1 MSAVQKLQ
9 NSNPANF
16 IVQKYI
22 DQVLQETAQEIYE
35 RQERVA
41 ADSTVDVDDIL
52 RTRKYHVT
60 PGQLSLSHNIE
71 MRFLDMKPRWK
82 NLRQVQ
88 LYNSQIW
95 GEFNI
100 LAGKIAYGFTETI
113 RQTIAQR
120 YNIDING

>member
-1 MSAVQKLQ
+1 
-9 NSNPANF
+9 
-16 IVQKYI
+16 
-22 DQVLQETAQEIYE
+22 
-35 RQERVA
+35 
-41 ADSTVDVDDIL
+41 
-52 RTRKYHVT
+52 
-60 PGQLSLSHNIE
+60 

-120 YNIDING
+120 YNINING

>member
-16 IVQKYI
+16 IAQKYI

-82 NLRQVQ
+82 NLRQVK

-100 LAGKIAYGFTETI
+100 LAGKIAYGFTENI